1 MSFFCS
7 NEKHVVERDVVSV
20 LKIGSFL
27 PSQENSLVQVV
38 EEIGTSIP
46 GAMDLFGIKTYL
58 VPTILVT
65 CVAVSEF

>member
-38 EEIGTSIP
+38 EEIGTRIP

-58 VPTILVT
+58 VQLY
-65 CVAVSEF
+65 